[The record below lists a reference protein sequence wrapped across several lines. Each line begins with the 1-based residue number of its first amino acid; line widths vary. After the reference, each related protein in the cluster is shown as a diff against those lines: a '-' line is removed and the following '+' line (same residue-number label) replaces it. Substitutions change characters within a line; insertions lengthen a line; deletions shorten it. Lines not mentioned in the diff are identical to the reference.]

1 MVDSIQIEVPS
12 DPSIVEI
19 AIESPIVQIEVP
31 AEVSQV
37 EVGVLPD
44 PTSITITEYVDPV
57 IVEIFDPYHTSNLVP
72 HRYKHIQST
81 PARAWVITHNLN
93 TEPLLNIVVN
103 GTVTGCRVTYP
114 SLDSALIEFNNDVS
128 GTAYAIG

>member
-37 EVGVLPD
+37 EVGLDLD
-44 PTSITITEYVDPV
+44 PTLVTITEYADPV
-57 IVEIFDPYHTSNLVP
+57 IVEIFDPYHLSNLVP
-72 HRYKHIQST
+72 HRYTHTQT
-81 PARAWVITHNLN
+81 ITSLTWLVVHNLN
-93 TEPLLNIVVN
+93 TQPLINVVVN
-103 GTVTGCRVTYP
+103 NGNIGCRITYP
-114 SLDSALIEFNNDVS
+114 NLDSAMIEFNQAAS
-128 GTAYAIG
+128 GKAYAIG